1 MLNKRFR
8 SAQKA
13 IDKEAARAQATGNE
27 LEKTLQRPVTVGEVS
42 SVLGTM
48 VENLSFLKRKV
59 SGHVNV
65 FVIIDN
71 SPGFIPA

>member
-27 LEKTLQRPVTVGEVS
+27 LEKALQRPVTVGEVT

-59 SGHVNV
+59 SSRVLN
-65 FVIIDN
+65 IYILD
-71 SPGFIPA
+71 